1 LATEAI
7 SKGRKG
13 RPNYPGEFK
22 KQLAQT
28 TCQPGVSVAKL
39 ALQHGINA
47 NMLFKWRRRYQAEQF
62 DAPAPP
68 AAFLPV
74 TLASEQTT
82 VTSAPIPPA
91 DSGALSAAAAG
102 TIEVRFA
109 KAVMRVQGHVDLA
122 SVSRTAE
129 SLLIFCL
136 YGGIDGREV
145 STETAVHGRVQ
156 DRGSTSGPVGWSA

>member
-1 LATEAI
+1 MATEAI
-7 SKGRKG
+7 SKGCKG

-22 KQLAQT
+22 KQLAQA

-62 DAPAPP
+62 DALAPP

-102 TIEVRFA
+102 TIEIRFA
-109 KAVMRVQGHVDLA
+109 KAVVRVQGHVDIAVLGPVLA
-122 SVSRTAE
+122 SLNR
-129 SLLIFCL
+129 
-136 YGGIDGREV
+136 
-145 STETAVHGRVQ
+145 
-156 DRGSTSGPVGWSA
+156 